1 MRLVYLLPLLAA
13 LASASQIYNVLVGPN
28 ATVPVAVNG
37 STISVNGSGYGLPQL
52 PYTWIAL
59 PPAARSYL
67 AVVGLSYPFSACQ
80 FSSAPDG
87 FSISCGQNQQMAV
100 VYVASPGYSL
110 YCDQQPQ
117 SSQSRGPVDV
127 LQFNSLRLD
136 CRLVRGAAGVA
147 LSPSMGLIASALGAV
162 AAALGIA
169 FAGLFLAAVL
179 RQKEGGASSR

>member
-52 PYTWIAL
+52 PYTWMLFPSSAKN
-59 PPAARSYL
+59 YL
-67 AVVGLSYPFSACQ
+67 AIVGVNYPSSACQ
-80 FSSAPDG
+80 LTQAPESFSV
-87 FSISCGQNQQMAV
+87 SCGQNQPMTV

-127 LQFNSLRLD
+127 LQFNSLRLN

-147 LSPSMGLIASALGAV
+147 LSPSMGLIASVLGAV

-179 RQKEGGASSR
+179 RQKEGEASSR